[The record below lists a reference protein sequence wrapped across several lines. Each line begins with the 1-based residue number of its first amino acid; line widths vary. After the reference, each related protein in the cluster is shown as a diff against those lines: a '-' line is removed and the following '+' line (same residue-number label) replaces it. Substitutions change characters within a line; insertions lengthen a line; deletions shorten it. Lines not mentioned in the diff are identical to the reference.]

1 MMNEVRIFSP
11 GTVSNVGCGFDTL
24 GFCLD
29 SIGDEMIIR
38 KKCEKGIKISSIKG
52 FNLPLETESNV
63 AGVSALEMYNDLDID
78 YGFEIEI
85 IKKIKPGSGIGSSG
99 ASAVGSVFGMNYL
112 LGSPFD
118 KMQLINYALKGE
130 ALASKVEHADNIAP
144 AILGGFT
151 LVKSIKPLDVIKL
164 PSPTDLYS
172 VIVHPQIEIKTSE
185 SRSILPTKIPLK
197 DAVILWSNI
206 GSLVHSLHTSDYKLL
221 GKSIKDIV
229 IEPYRRKLIPYFSDI
244 RNIAARSSGL
254 GTSISGS
261 GPSIFSLCKGLS
273 SAKEIESK
281 QRQFME
287 KTEIKFH
294 TYISKI
300 NTQGVRIISRK

>member
-38 KKCEKGIKISSIKG
+38 KKSEKGIKISSIKG

-130 ALASKVEHADNIAP
+130 ALASKEEHADNIAP
-144 AILGGFT
+144 GILGGFT

-164 PSPTDLYS
+164 PSPTDLYT

-197 DAVILWSNI
+197 DAVIQWSNV

-221 GKSIKDIV
+221 KKSIKDIV

-244 RNIAARSSGL
+244 RNIAVKSNGL

-261 GPSIFSLCKGLS
+261 GPSIFSLCKGLK

>member
-38 KKCEKGIKISSIKG
+38 KKSEKGIKISSIKG

-197 DAVILWSNI
+197 DAVIQWSNV

-221 GKSIKDIV
+221 KKSIKDIV

-244 RNIAARSSGL
+244 RNIAVKSNGL

-261 GPSIFSLCKGLS
+261 GPSIFSLCKGLR

-287 KTEIKFH
+287 NTEIKFH